1 MGQRWRVRRFN
12 NIKTLLC
19 QAHGGGARFHFIMD
33 DVGDA
38 RVMQGSHFRTE
49 FGAGDHRDVRIGA
62 L

>member
-38 RVMQGSHFRTE
+38 RVMQEATSEQIWRGQSP
-49 FGAGDHRDVRIGA
+49 
-62 L
+62 